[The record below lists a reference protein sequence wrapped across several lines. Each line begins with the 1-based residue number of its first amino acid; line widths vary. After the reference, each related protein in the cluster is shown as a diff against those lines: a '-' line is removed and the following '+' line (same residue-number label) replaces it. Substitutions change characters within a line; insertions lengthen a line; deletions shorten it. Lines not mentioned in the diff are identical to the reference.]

1 MFFSLR
7 LKSVLV
13 FALSG
18 LSIYLGV
25 LNLAD
30 RISWKQPWEGIG
42 WTQTQQGVE
51 ASLIVDP
58 EASGPQAGLASGDI
72 LVSLSGIPVKT
83 LDEYTELIEALR
95 QTLPPGGQ
103 TTYVVKKAGT
113 DIEAH
118 YPVEIQLRSTID
130 RGDIF
135 LIIVAFT
142 YLGIGLLIYL
152 RSGKAPGSFHFYL
165 ICVVSFVLY
174 LYRYSG
180 RADTFDLLIYWF
192 SAVAFLL
199 LPPLFL
205 HFCCYFPEPLSPFR
219 QWPRLKAAVYFPFA
233 FLLGLHALWFSGRL
247 AAAGL
252 PRNHVVEQ
260 FFDSV
265 HLTLFVVFFLLA
277 AFSLVFARRNA
288 ASSVQRQQMKWV
300 THGTLIGIL
309 PFACLYAF
317 PYLLGWSISASMET
331 SILGL
336 GLIPLAF
343 GYAITRYRLMD
354 VELIFKKGAAYV
366 LASSTLLGLYL
377 GIVLLITRAIQGF
390 SSEWG
395 FAPFALIALGV
406 GLFFSPLKE
415 RIQEQIDRYFY
426 KERYDYRRSFAEF
439 GKTLISSETSLRQLT
454 EKISNRIQ
462 QTLNLAPVAIFL
474 ADDSKTERYQSIR
487 VQGLFHE
494 NRAEDGNLPIV
505 LEIPDGIF
513 SDLERVQNPS
523 FFPAP
528 SKEVDGTRAR
538 LAELGIYY
546 VHPLKVRER
555 RIGFIGLGKCLNG
568 DFLSSEDLDM
578 VSALCDYAAIAI
590 DNAILYRSLKAKAN
604 ELAQLKVYSDNVVE
618 SISVGV
624 VVTNP
629 QGEITTWNRSMESVY
644 GLSQLEVLGKNI
656 AEVFPRDLVRTMKK
670 IVDGPRWIVEE
681 TGHLYKTH
689 LEFKKKDGTPHTR
702 MVNIIFSPFVSR
714 DDMITGTLLVFDD
727 ITEKVQLENQLLQA
741 EKLTSIG
748 LFAAGVAHEVNTPLA
763 GISSY
768 AQMLLKKTSSDNPQ
782 YEALKKIEQQSFRAS
797 NIINNLLNFARV
809 TDSELQEVNMN
820 SLMVETLSLLDHQ
833 FKKGSIEVRLEL
845 DPSIPKTLGSAG
857 KLQQVFMNLLLNA
870 KDAMPQGGQLDV
882 KTQKRSSALLV
893 EIRDSGAGI
902 PQENIKKIYDPFF
915 TTKEVGKGTGLGL
928 SVSYGIIQE
937 HSGRISVESEP
948 GRGTIFKLRFP
959 VRHVN

>member
-1 MFFSLR
+1 MGFSVR

-18 LSIYLGV
+18 VSIYLGV
-25 LNLAD
+25 LNLVD
-30 RISWKQPWEGIG
+30 RVSWKQPWEGIG
-42 WTQTQQGVE
+42 WTQTKQGVE

-72 LVSLSGIPVKT
+72 LLSLSGIPVRT
-83 LDEYTELIEALR
+83 LDEYTELIEILW
-95 QTLPPGGQ
+95 QTLPPRSQ
-103 TTYVVKKAGT
+103 ATYVVKKAGT

-165 ICVVSFVLY
+165 ICLVSFVLY

-192 SAVAFLL
+192 SALAFLL

-205 HFCCYFPEPLSPFR
+205 HFCCCFPEPLRPFR
-219 QWPRLKAAVYFPFA
+219 QWPRLKAIVYFPFA
-233 FLLGLHALWFSGRL
+233 FLLGLHTLWFSGRL

-252 PRNHVVEQ
+252 PRNHVVER

-265 HLTLFVVFFLLA
+265 HLTLFVVFFLLG
-277 AFSLVFARRNA
+277 AFALVFARREA

-300 THGTLIGIL
+300 THGTLFGIL
-309 PFACLYAF
+309 PFVCLYAF
-317 PYLLGWSISASMET
+317 PYLLGWSISASMEV

-366 LASSTLLGLYL
+366 LASSALLGLYL

-390 SSEWG
+390 SPEWG
-395 FAPFALIALGV
+395 FTPFALIALGV
-406 GLFFSPLKE
+406 ALFFSPLKE

-439 GKTLISSETSLRQLT
+439 GKTLSSETSLRKLT

-474 ADDSKTERYQSIR
+474 ADDSRAEHYQSIR
-487 VQGLFHE
+487 VQGLSPE
-494 NRAEDGNLPIV
+494 RRAQDDDSPIV
-505 LEIPDGIF
+505 LEIPEETF
-513 SDLERVQNPS
+513 SDLERVQNPT

-528 SKEVDGTRAR
+528 SKEGDRTRYR
-538 LAELGIYY
+538 LAELGIHY
-546 VHPLKVRER
+546 VHPLKVRVR
-555 RIGFIGLGKCLNG
+555 RIGFIGLGKRLNG
-568 DFLSSEDLDM
+568 DFLNSEDLDII
-578 VSALCDYAAIAI
+578 SALCDYAAIAI
-590 DNAILYRSLKAKAN
+590 DNAILYRSLKTKAN

-624 VVTNP
+624 VVINP
-629 QGEITTWNRSMESVY
+629 QGEITTWNSSMESFY
-644 GLSQLEVLGKNI
+644 GLTQLEVLGKNI
-656 AEVFPRDLVRTMKK
+656 GEVFPPDLIRTMKK

-689 LEFKKKDGTPHTR
+689 LEFKKADGTPETR

-748 LFAAGVAHEVNTPLA
+748 LFAAGIAHEVNTPLA

-768 AQMLLKKTSSDNPQ
+768 AQMLLKEAPSDSPQ
-782 YEALKKIEQQSFRAS
+782 YTGLKKIEQQSFRAS

-809 TDSELQEVNMN
+809 TDSEVQEVNMN

-833 FKKGSIEVRLEL
+833 FKKGSIKVRLEL

-857 KLQQVFMNLLLNA
+857 KLQQVFMNLFLNA
-870 KDAMPQGGQLDV
+870 KDAMPHGGQLDV
-882 KTQKRSSALLV
+882 KTQQRNSTLLV
-893 EIRDSGAGI
+893 EIKDSGAGI

-937 HSGRISVESEP
+937 HSGRISVESEA
-948 GRGTIFKLRFP
+948 GSGTTFKLRFP
-959 VRHVN
+959 VRRVN